1 MNHFLEVCTRVALIA
16 IIIIGVSALGM
27 AVYTMFE
34 RLQSCH

>member
-27 AVYTMFE
+27 AVWTMFQ
-34 RLQSCH
+34 RLATCH